1 MMEFILKQIFNIFNI
16 EIVFKCY
23 KLYLNN
29 YNQQSVFILKF
40 ITKREIWES
49 CISFEIEHAIRISQ
63 VGN

>member
-16 EIVFKCY
+16 EIVFKRY

-29 YNQQSVFILKF
+29 YNWQSVILKF